1 MAQQELAGRTAVV
14 TGAVQGIGRA
24 IADAFAAAGAQV
36 AAADVNAAAFPP
48 ASELPEG
55 LRFVQLDVTDD
66 AQVAEVV
73 KAAAPDILVNVAGVV
88 HHGAALECSDAD
100 WEQAMRLNVRSAF
113 KMCQAALPAMVER
126 RDGCVINISSVASSL
141 LGVPARCAYSVSK
154 AALLGLTRSVAAD
167 YIKANVRAN
176 AICPGTVRTPS
187 WEQRVRDL
195 AAAEGIS
202 EEEALARFV
211 ARQPLGRVGL
221 PGEVAALAVYLASPA
236 GSFATGQE
244 FSIDGGW
251 SGVK

>member
-1 MAQQELAGRTAVV
+1 MAQQELAGKTALV
-14 TGAVQGIGRA
+14 TGAVQGIGRS
-24 IADAFAAAGAQV
+24 IAEAFAAAGAKVV
-36 AAADVNAAAFPP
+36 AADRNAAGFPAEAP
-48 ASELPEG
+48 PG
-55 LRFVQLDVTDD
+55 LEFVQLDVTDD
-66 AQVAEVV
+66 AQVDAVV
-73 KAAAPDILVNVAGVV
+73 GAAAPAILVNVAGVV
-88 HHGAALECSDAD
+88 HHGALLECSEAD
-100 WEQAMRLNVRSAF
+100 WEQAMRLNVRGAF
-113 KMCQAALPAMVER
+113 RACRAALPAMIER

-141 LGVPARCAYSVSK
+141 LGVPARFAYSVSK

-167 YIKANVRAN
+167 YIKDNVRAN

-202 EEEALARFV
+202 EDEALARFV

-221 PGEVAALAVYLASPA
+221 PGEIAALAVYLASPA